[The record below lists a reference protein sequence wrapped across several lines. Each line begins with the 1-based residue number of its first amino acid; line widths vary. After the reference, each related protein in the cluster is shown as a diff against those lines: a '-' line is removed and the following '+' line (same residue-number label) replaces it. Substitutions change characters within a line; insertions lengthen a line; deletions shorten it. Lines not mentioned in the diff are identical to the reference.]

1 MKQAH
6 RIKKTV
12 FLVGCFF
19 TPRLTVFP
27 PDPFEFGG
35 ISYVLV
41 KYRYFA
47 AYQKQQL
54 ST

>member
-1 MKQAH
+1 M
-6 RIKKTV
+6 V

-19 TPRLTVFP
+19 TPRLTVSLQTC
-27 PDPFEFGG
+27 FEFGG

-41 KYRYFA
+41 KCHRNA

-54 ST
+54 FT